1 MDKKEYPFN
10 LLECI
15 FNEGIAI
22 EIMQA
27 RPKEIIGVRDKLRN
41 REGFIKNEN
50 DNVQWMI
57 EK

>member
-1 MDKKEYPFN
+1 MDRREYPFN

-27 RPKEIIGVRDKLRN
+27 RPKEIIELDIQYALQMLKNPINKIDERN
-41 REGFIKNEN
+41 NKG
-50 DNVQWMI
+50 
-57 EK
+57 